1 MQEQDSERKAEELWQ
16 RAIALLRDIMTTDEE
31 RSQMERYLPMFTYH
45 GIEGNEYVV
54 GLADQFQ
61 VDWVTPKLALP
72 LERAL
77 HASGMPR
84 EMHMKFSVKQM
95 AENMSVP
102 TPSPVLAQNKPK
114 KTVRQSSGLSR
125 EFPSTMPLHENYTF
139 ENFVCGPSNSFAHA
153 AATAVAK
160 SPGKTSYNPLF
171 IYGGTGLGKTHLMEA
186 IGHYVLKH
194 SPSASVCFITSET
207 FLNEYVNNLMNK
219 SLTAFR
225 ERYRK
230 VDVLLLDDVQ
240 FIAGKEQI
248 QEEFFNTFNEL
259 TLRHKQVVMTSDVAP
274 KNLNGIEERLIG
286 RFQQGMVVEIESPSY
301 ETRLAILKSKAQ
313 SSQKIIPEE
322 ILKYIAENIR
332 SHVRAIE
339 GALSRIVTFMD
350 MNGNMP
356 LTIEIAQHLL
366 KDSIEEEKIIKDL
379 SINDIMQTVAKFY
392 GVSIADIVSSQR
404 TQTLVTPRQ
413 LAMFLSCKLTT
424 KSLPEIGKAFGKTHA
439 TVYHGSQTIQKRLD
453 VEPALKKAM
462 EEITSLLGR
471 KPSDVL
477 D

>member
-1 MQEQDSERKAEELWQ
+1 MLEYDIKNNSEELWKK
-16 RAIALLRDIMTTDEE
+16 AISLLRDIMVTPEE
-31 RSQMERYLPMFTYH
+31 RSQLERYFPMLTFH
-45 GIEGNEYVV
+45 GFENGEYVI

-77 HASGMPR
+77 HASGLPKDV
-84 EMHMKFSVKQM
+84 HVKFAIRQPSHYVAPQ
-95 AENMSVP
+95 A
-102 TPSPVLAQNKPK
+102 PSPALAQSKPR
-114 KTVRQSSGLSR
+114 KTATKVSSLSR
-125 EFPSTMPLHENYTF
+125 EVPLTMPLHENYTF

-160 SPGKTSYNPLF
+160 GLSRNSYNPLF

-194 SPSASVCFITSET
+194 SPSSSVCFITSET
-207 FLNEYVNNLMNK
+207 FLNEYINNLMNK
-219 SLTAFR
+219 SLPAFR

-230 VDVLLLDDVQ
+230 VDLLLLDDVQ

-248 QEEFFNTFNEL
+248 QQEFFNTFNEL
-259 TLRHKQVVMTSDVAP
+259 MLYHKQVVMTSDVAP

-301 ETRLAILKSKAQ
+301 ETRLAILKSKAL
-313 SSQKIIPEE
+313 SAQKIIPEE

-350 MNGNMP
+350 MNASMP
-356 LTIEIAQHLL
+356 LTVEIAQHLL
-366 KDSIEEEKIIKDL
+366 KDSIEEEQIIKDL

-392 GVSIADIVSSQR
+392 GVSLADIVSSQR

-453 VEPALKKAM
+453 VEPNLKKAM

-471 KPSDVL
+471 KPSDL
-477 D
+477 L